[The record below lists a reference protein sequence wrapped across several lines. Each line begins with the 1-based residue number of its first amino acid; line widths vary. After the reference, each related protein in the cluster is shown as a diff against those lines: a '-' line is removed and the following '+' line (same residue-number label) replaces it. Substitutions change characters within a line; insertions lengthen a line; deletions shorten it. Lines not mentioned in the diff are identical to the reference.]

1 MGGTT
6 LTEQGRWAAV
16 PGARAAWEDADD
28 DGRPRWTRGTRAL
41 LLGLLSAALAAALGQ
56 TIAVTAL
63 PRIDGDLPGP
73 APVTWVVTAYLF
85 AAAAGLPLH
94 GKLGDAF
101 GRRAALVLAALLFT
115 AGSVLAGR
123 SHSTAELTAF
133 RALQGAGA
141 GGLVIGVQAVVTGL
155 VPPRVRGRSL
165 ALLGTAC
172 ALACAAGPL
181 LGGYLTDHA
190 SWRWCFLAGAPFGV
204 LALIV
209 AAFVP
214 TPPRPAVR
222 PGTDPGG
229 ALLLAAFATG
239 LVLLAGVGGTE
250 YAWTSRTVLGLA
262 LGVLGTGLM
271 FVAVEYFVTDPL
283 LPLRRFRD
291 TVFAVPGLVGAA
303 LGVALFGAAAYLPTF
318 LPVTDGASPTRS
330 GLLMLPLAGGLALGA
345 TGCGHLVRRTGRHR
359 GCAVLGCALAACA
372 MWLLCRVPQDA
383 GRPAHSLG
391 TAALGLGIGCVLP
404 ALVLAVRDSVRRTGP
419 AAGAA
424 TADAGTHGTL
434 RRLGGTVGA
443 ALFGTFLADR
453 LAGHLGGPPASAH
466 RAAVPESLVPRL
478 VGAMPDALRDSP
490 AAGYAD
496 FVPRVFL
503 FLLPALLL
511 GLLLAVFLKD
521 EPWDPYLSAP
531 AAPPPWEKVSLP
543 QARTGTV
550 AGPCPPERRGPD
562 RPPHSGRRSGPV
574 VEVYGEARHHDG
586 SPVSRATLTLIDTG
600 GRQVARGTTGEDGRY
615 TLGAPGAGSYVLV
628 AAAGGHQP
636 QAVDVTVGDR
646 AFGVDVVLGG
656 AGRLAGTVA
665 TAHGTP
671 VRDAVVTLTDER
683 GDVAAT
689 TRSGREGGY
698 VLPEVVVGA
707 YTLAASAPTYRPTAL
722 PVAVRADRETRQ
734 DVELSGGTVL
744 RGTVRAGG
752 GHPVENARVTLLDAD
767 DSVMD
772 TTTTG
777 PDGRFRFVELP
788 DGEYTV
794 VAAGYPPVAA
804 VLQVAGA
811 GRTEHDLQLG
821 YED

>member
-16 PGARAAWEDADD
+16 PGARPAWGDADD
-28 DGRPRWTRGTRAL
+28 DGRLLRTRGTRTL

-94 GKLGDAF
+94 GKLGDVF
-101 GRRAALVLAALLFT
+101 GRRAALVVAALLFT

-123 SHSTAELTAF
+123 SHSTAGLAAF

-141 GGLVIGVQAVVTGL
+141 GGLVIGVHAAVTSL

-190 SWRWCFLAGAPFGV
+190 SWRWCFFAGVPFGV
-204 LALIV
+204 LALV
-209 AAFVP
+209 AAAFVP
-214 TPPRPAVR
+214 TRPRPAVR
-222 PGTDPGG
+222 PGTDAGG
-229 ALLLAAFATG
+229 ALLLAASATG
-239 LVLLAGVGGTE
+239 LALLAGWGGTE

-262 LGVLGTGLM
+262 LGVLGTGLA
-271 FVAVEYFVTDPL
+271 FVAVEYFAADPL

-318 LPVTDGASPTRS
+318 LPVADGASPTRS

-345 TGCGHLVRRTGRHR
+345 TGCGHLVRRSGHHR
-359 GCAVLGCALAACA
+359 GYAVLGCALAAGA

-383 GRPAHSLG
+383 GRPAHGLG

-404 ALVLAVRDSVRRTGP
+404 ALVLAVRDSVDRTGD
-419 AAGAA
+419 AAGTA
-424 TADAGTHGTL
+424 TADAGTHTTL
-434 RRLGGTVGA
+434 RRLGGTVGT

-453 LAGHLGGPPASAH
+453 LAGHLGGPPAPAH
-466 RAAVPESLVPRL
+466 RAAAPESLVPKL

-503 FLLPALLL
+503 FLLPVLLL

-521 EPWDPYLSAP
+521 EPWDPYLSAT
-531 AAPPPWEKVSLP
+531 AVPPPWETVSVP
-543 QARTGTV
+543 QARSGATEIR
-550 AGPCPPERRGPD
+550 PPERRGQD
-562 RPPHSGRRSGPV
+562 RAPHAGRRSGAV
-574 VEVYGEARHHDG
+574 VEVYGEVRHHDG

-656 AGRLAGTVA
+656 AGRLAGTVT

-683 GDVAAT
+683 GDVVAA

-698 VLPEVVVGA
+698 ALPELVVGA
-707 YTLAASAPTYRPTAL
+707 YTLATSAPTYRPTAL
-722 PVAVRADRETRQ
+722 PVAVQADRETRQ

-767 DSVMD
+767 DNVMD

-788 DGEYTV
+788 AGEYTV

-821 YED
+821 YGD